1 MAFCYWKR
9 HNSQLAHWVT
19 KTIFTCFTAYSF
31 SLLRLTTAECSTY
44 SLSKH
49 SKHYHFAFL
58 LLQLHPKC
66 CYKHACVVRALP
78 DYRLWCRVTGTTPI
92 HTALVRMKKSKNIVV
107 VNTTDTA
114 NIQLTRQGNYS
125 CVASKKYGTDVKE
138 FSVIFAGEKC
148 LRRYIQNVISSL
160 GYTCETE
167 FGWWSA
173 WISAIS

>member
-1 MAFCYWKR
+1 
-9 HNSQLAHWVT
+9 
-19 KTIFTCFTAYSF
+19 
-31 SLLRLTTAECSTY
+31 
-44 SLSKH
+44 
-49 SKHYHFAFL
+49 
-58 LLQLHPKC
+58 
-66 CYKHACVVRALP
+66 
-78 DYRLWCRVTGTTPI
+78 
-92 HTALVRMKKSKNIVV
+92 MKKSKNIVV

-167 FGWWSA
+167 FGW
-173 WISAIS
+173 